1 MHTQYAASM
10 HVSGRAYDL
19 CVVIVVDIK
28 GHVDHMYTP
37 STTQTQSRSLTGFA
51 SVITIATPKTRKN
64 RTNTT
69 QDAPDVHPA
78 ASWAHISKSV
88 EHLVEL
94 LGIAIAILTVNHIPL

>member
-1 MHTQYAASM
+1 MNTQYTASM
-10 HVSGRAYDL
+10 HVSGRADDL
-19 CVVIVVDIK
+19 CVVMVVDLK
-28 GHVDHMYTP
+28 DMYTQ
-37 STTQTQSRSLTGFA
+37 STAQTQSRSLSRFA
-51 SVITIATPKTRKN
+51 CAITIATPRTRKK

-69 QDAPDVHPA
+69 QYAPDIHPA